1 MQRICASVCELV
13 AGSYSTNLPP
23 LLDPA
28 PAPPI
33 TVQIGDGGVTP
44 TAGQSYTLT
53 CSVSG
58 TSVPT
63 YQWRKDGSV
72 IQGETTELLSS
83 PLRLSDAGQYTCEVT
98 VNSMTLT
105 DDKNVVI
112 MSKISKLVHCVYYS
126 LSLLCPLVPPPTSV
140 TITSDPVSPIRP
152 VGSDVTL
159 TCTVVLS
166 TAVSVEVDVST
177 AWTGPDGLETI
188 NNAHSVIGST
198 TTYTSKAMI
207 NSFGRDQSGNYTC
220 TATVSSTSSFLTGSG
235 SQSGTA
241 RVTVGKVDIYVYMH
255 AHNIVINQRKYLV

>member
-112 MSKISKLVHCVYYS
+112 MSKISKLLHCVYYS
-126 LSLLCPLVPPPTSV
+126 LFLLCPLVPPPTSV
-140 TITSDPVSPIRP
+140 TITSDPVSPIQP

-159 TCTVVLS
+159 TCTVELS
-166 TAVSVEVDVST
+166 PAVNVEVAVGT
-177 AWTGPDGLETI
+177 VWTGPAGFMTT
-188 NNAHSVIGST
+188 NTAQPVMGST
-198 TTYTSKAMI
+198 TTYTSTAMVS
-207 NSFGRDQSGNYTC
+207 SFGRDKSGDYIC
-220 TATVSSTSSFLTGSG
+220 VATASPKPPSLFLTISG
-235 SQSGTA
+235 SRRGTVE
-241 RVTVGKVDIYVYMH
+241 VTTGIT
-255 AHNIVINQRKYLV
+255 ILLS